1 MIQKG
6 QALFA
11 TWGHLIDA
19 LAVAYLKWK
28 NPHLR
33 GLILTSKVP
42 DIDNAQPEEVLKAI
56 TLDVVDLFASTHD
69 RNLT

>member
-19 LAVAYLKWK
+19 LAIAYLKWK
-28 NPHLR
+28 DPLAAGSNIYFEGTR
-33 GLILTSKVP
+33 Y
-42 DIDNAQPEEVLKAI
+42 
-56 TLDVVDLFASTHD
+56 
-69 RNLT
+69 R